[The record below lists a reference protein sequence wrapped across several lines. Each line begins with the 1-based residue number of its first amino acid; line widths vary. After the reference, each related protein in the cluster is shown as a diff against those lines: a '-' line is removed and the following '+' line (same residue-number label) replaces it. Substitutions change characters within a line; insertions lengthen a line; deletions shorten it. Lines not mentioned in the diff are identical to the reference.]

1 MCLIS
6 SPPLLPSDDKCSKKC
21 PDSVTPITSKEA
33 PPVLPLYNHQNGES
47 CIIRTSVEEDSS
59 GNIYKSI
66 LVSGGNIKTLLLC
79 HKEHVLVSGRIYEL
93 VTDSLQLCLQ
103 LTNQEKAPA
112 VIQRALE
119 KHNLQCGSAED
130 YELVQII
137 SEDKEL
143 AIPPK
148 ANVFY
153 AMNTQANFHF
163 ILRRKAAAQEE
174 PAPRRR

>member
-6 SPPLLPSDDKCSKKC
+6 CPPLLPSDDKCSKKC
-21 PDSVTPITSKEA
+21 PDSVTPITTKEV
-33 PPVLPLYNHQNGES
+33 PPVLPLYNQQNGES
-47 CIIRTSVEEDSS
+47 CIIRTSVEEDRS
-59 GNIYKSI
+59 GNIYRSI
-66 LVSGGNIKTLLLC
+66 LVSGGNSKTLFFPNR
-79 HKEHVLVSGRIYEL
+79 VLA
-93 VTDSLQLCLQ
+93 TLCLQ

-119 KHNLQCGSAED
+119 KHSLQCGSAQD

-174 PAPRRR
+174 PAPHRF